1 MYNGKKGLFMKRLKN
16 QRVYLVGAMDRVP
29 DRGTTWRDDIT
40 PFLEELGVV
49 VFNPISKPASVGLED
64 NDSHKIKTTLKNNQR
79 YDELSSL
86 MRTIRNIDLRMVDI
100 SDFLIVNLNLEH
112 YACGTWEELFLCNR
126 SKKPILIHIEQGK
139 QNTPD
144 WLFGTLPHQWFFS
157 NWNELKDYI
166 LHINNDENID
176 NKNRWQFFNL

>member
-1 MYNGKKGLFMKRLKN
+1 MNRLKN

-29 DRGTTWRDDIT
+29 DRGVTWRENIT
-40 PFLEELGVV
+40 PFLEELGVT

-64 NDSHKIKTTLKNNQR
+64 NDSYKIKTNLKSNQR
-79 YDELSSL
+79 YDEFALM
-86 MRTIRNIDLRMVDI
+86 MRTIRNVDLRMVDI
-100 SDFLIVNLNLEH
+100 SDFLIVNLNLDH

-126 SKKPILIHIEQGK
+126 SKKPILVHIEQGK

-157 NWNELKDYI
+157 SWDELKDYL
-166 LHINNDENID
+166 LHIHIDESID
-176 NKNRWQFFNL
+176 TKNRWQFFNL

>member
-1 MYNGKKGLFMKRLKN
+1 MNRLKN

-29 DRGTTWRDDIT
+29 DRGITWRENIT
-40 PFLEELGVV
+40 PFLESLGLN

-64 NDSHKIKTTLKNNQR
+64 NDSHKIKTTLKSHQR
-79 YDELSSL
+79 YDELASM
-86 MRTIRNIDLRMVDI
+86 MRTIRNVDLRMVDI

-112 YACGTWEELFLCNR
+112 YATGTYEELFTANR

-139 QNTPD
+139 NQTPD

-157 NWNELKDYI
+157 SWEELKDYV
-166 LHINNDENID
+166 LHINNDENI
-176 NKNRWQFFNL
+176 NSYNRWQFFKL